1 MGFLYILILDYFC
14 KDLFKRMKK
23 TIIGLFLLGSVYAE
37 AQTDSTR
44 ILKPLKGSST
54 NDSVTYFKTK
64 IEDYKF
70 WTNSRKPEIIDTTL
84 SIKNFYNQNFIRR
97 DAFGKLF
104 FPNVGGAVVDLEYQD
119 TPFSTSLLPTGKK
132 YNYYFADDIKYYDVK
147 TPYTE
152 FIYENGVKEGNF
164 LSSTFSHNINKQFNY
179 TFHYRGLISEGRFR
193 NEKAQNNTFVFSSN
207 YKTKSERFKLW
218 WHYAAQNLKNN
229 ENGGI
234 SDINDF
240 ILQDERRLS
249 NLRNIPVNSQ
259 TAKSDF
265 DARRIQVNASYGI
278 LRKLNEK
285 DSTYFNPILLKNTV
299 TYEKQKY
306 RYEDSSPSAQLYF
319 SPIIQGI
326 GTSSLKSSTDFSN
339 VTTAGFQ
346 WTDRIQIEAGVKFQS
361 LRVFAEQPLVARLED
376 TNGNVIYDVNNPR
389 EIKENLFGIVGKVNF
404 DWNEKLKL
412 FGNVEY
418 LQSDNYKSVYNV
430 DAVLDITPIAG
441 YTLSAGAL
449 IQSKIPSL
457 NAIYNQSFYANFN
470 YANQFQTENIQKL
483 FAKLNLEKLNT
494 TLEGA
499 VYNIDNKVY
508 LDADLVYKQLN
519 DNINYF
525 RLKGE
530 NHLRFGNINLVST
543 LQYQK
548 VSKNEDI
555 MPLPD
560 FLIRETLYWQGELF
574 NKNAQLQAG
583 INATYFSK
591 YRGLTYNPVLNEFA
605 IQNAAIQRIGA
616 YPILDVFVNFKVRN
630 MRFYIRGEHLNASFV
645 SQPDYFST
653 SNVPYRGFKFQLG
666 IKWNIFS

>member
-1 MGFLYILILDYFC
+1 
-14 KDLFKRMKK
+14 MKK
-23 TIIGLFLLGSVYAE
+23 TITGLFLLGTVLAQ
-37 AQTDSTR
+37 AQTDSTKV
-44 ILKPLKGSST
+44 LKPLKGSST
-54 NDSVTYFKTK
+54 NDSITYFKTK
-64 IEDYKF
+64 IDDYKF
-70 WTNSRKPEIIDTTL
+70 WTNNRKPEIIDTTL
-84 SIKNFYNQNFIRR
+84 SIKNFYNQNFIKK

-179 TFHYRGLISEGRFR
+179 TFHYRGLISEGRYR
-193 NEKAQNNTFVFSSN
+193 NEKSQNNTFVFSSN
-207 YKTKSERFKLW
+207 YKTRSERFKLW
-218 WHYAAQNLKNN
+218 WHYAAQNLKND
-229 ENGGI
+229 ENGGLQ
-234 SDINDF
+234 DIQDF

-265 DARRIQVNASYGI
+265 DARRIQINASYGI
-278 LRKLNEK
+278 LKKLNTK
-285 DSTYFNPILLKNTV
+285 DSTYFNPIILKNTV
-299 TYEKQKY
+299 SYEKQKF
-306 RYEDSSPSAQLYF
+306 RYEDTSPRADLYF
-319 SPIIQGI
+319 SPVIVGA
-326 GTSSLKSSTDFSN
+326 SLNSLKSSTDFSN

-346 WTDRIQIEAGVKFQS
+346 WTDRIQVEAGVKLQS
-361 LRVFAEQPLVARLED
+361 LRVFSEQPMIARFENAE
-376 TNGNVIYDVNNPR
+376 TNEVIYDVNNPK
-389 EIKENLFGIVGKVNF
+389 EIKENLFGVVGKIDF

-457 NAIYNQSFYANFN
+457 NAIYNQSFFADFN
-470 YANQFQTENIQKL
+470 YANRFQTENIQKL
-483 FAKLNLEKLNT
+483 FARLNLEKLNT
-494 TLEGA
+494 TVEGS
-499 VYNIDNKVY
+499 VYNINNKVY
-508 LDADLVYKQLN
+508 LDSDLVFKQLG

-525 RLKGE
+525 KIKGE
-530 NHLRFGNINLVST
+530 NHLRFGKINLVST
-543 LQYQK
+543 IQYQK

-555 MPLPD
+555 MPMPD
-560 FLIRETLYWQGELF
+560 VLIRETLYWQGELF

-591 YRGLTYNPVLNEFA
+591 YRGLRYIPILNEFA
-605 IQNAAIQRIGA
+605 IQDAAIQRIGA
-616 YPILDVFVNFKVRN
+616 YPILDVFINFKVRN
-630 MRFYIRGEHLNASFV
+630 MRFYIRGEHLNASFI

-653 SNVPYRGFKFQLG
+653 SNIPYRGFKFQLG
-666 IKWNIFS
+666 LKWNIFS